1 MKSIVIYFSREGKV
15 AAVLGKSKTQ
25 ILAEK
30 IQEFTKSDIYR
41 IIPAEPYSQDDEEC
55 DRRAKEESQTNA
67 KPAINGSLPD
77 VSGYDVIY
85 LGFPNWY
92 RSFPRIIGTFLD
104 LVDIKGKTLKPFCTN
119 EEGGFGIGELELKG
133 RAKGAN
139 LKNGFSCKSEDV
151 ENCDE
156 RLKAWLA
163 K

>member
-1 MKSIVIYFSREGKV
+1 MKSLVVYFSRDGKA
-15 AAVLGKSKTQ
+15 AAVSGKSKTQ

-30 IQEFTKSDIYR
+30 VQEFTGSDIYK
-41 IIPAEPYSQDDEEC
+41 IVPVEPYSQDDMEC

-67 KPAINGSLPD
+67 KPAINGALPD
-77 VSGYDVIY
+77 VSGYELIY

-104 LVDIKGKTLKPFCTN
+104 SVNLKGKIIKPFCTN

-133 RAKGAN
+133 RAKGAT

-151 ENCDE
+151 LGCDE
-156 RLKAWLA
+156 RLKAWLM

>member
-1 MKSIVIYFSREGKV
+1 MKSIVVYFSRDGK
-15 AAVLGKSKTQ
+15 ASVLSKSKTE

-30 IQEFTKSDIYR
+30 IQELTNSDVYKIV
-41 IIPAEPYSQDDEEC
+41 PLEPYPQDDEEC
-55 DRRAKEESQTNA
+55 DRRAKEESMTNA
-67 KPAINGSLPD
+67 KPAINGALPD
-77 VSGYDVIY
+77 MSGYELVY

-104 LVDIKGKTLKPFCTN
+104 KADLKGKVVKPFCTN

-133 RAKGAN
+133 RVKGAT
-139 LKNGFSCKSEDV
+139 LKNGFSCKSGDV
-151 ENCDE
+151 ESCDE